1 LRPIIE
7 GLGGAITW
15 VSETRSVEVEFNG
28 TTLLLQIGNRTAVV
42 NGKPVQ
48 MDVPATIMNGR
59 TMLPVRFVSE
69 HLGADV
75 QWEELTKTVTITVSS
90 ATVTGGTSTPQ

>member
-1 LRPIIE
+1 
-7 GLGGAITW
+7 
-15 VSETRSVEVEFNG
+15 
-28 TTLLLQIGNRTAVV
+28 
-42 NGKPVQ
+42 

-75 QWEELTKTVTITVSS
+75 QWEELTKTVTITVSNT
-90 ATVTGGTSTPQ
+90 TVAGETSTQQ